1 MGSFTVGGAHVYAM
15 IPVVNGSTPPAI
27 SRTGEYP
34 RPFPHSSECP
44 HLNFQKKKKNR
55 ESTKLRNESKQ
66 TNKQTKIHN

>member
-44 HLNFQKKKKNR
+44 HLNFQKKKKKPR
-55 ESTKLRNESKQ
+55 IYKTTKRTQ
-66 TNKQTKIHN
+66 TNKQTNKDT